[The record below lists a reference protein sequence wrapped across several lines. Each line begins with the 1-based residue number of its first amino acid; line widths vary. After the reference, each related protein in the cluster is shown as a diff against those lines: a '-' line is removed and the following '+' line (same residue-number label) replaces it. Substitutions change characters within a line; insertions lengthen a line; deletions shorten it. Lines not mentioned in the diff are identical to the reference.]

1 FADRNAPEGEQ
12 RDLMFQAARGALRT
26 FAREGFNGIVDAAP
40 PDQREKILNFA
51 VPMIQLSLTELR
63 DLARARAGE
72 PAIAPRGSDAERE
85 RQWMRLAVLALATL
99 PDYPAPVVLQ
109 LTGFDQVQA
118 SVFQVARSP
127 GKTIVYIGCLLLVL
141 GVFSMFFIRE
151 RRVWVWI
158 RPRDGGSAW
167 LAAMTTQRRTLD
179 FNHEFERLRDALRR
193 LSGGHDHDV

>member
-1 FADRNAPEGEQ
+1 
-12 RDLMFQAARGALRT
+12 MFQAARGALRT
-26 FAREGFNGIVDAAP
+26 FARDGFNGIVDAAP
-40 PDQREKILNFA
+40 ADQREKILNFA
-51 VPMIQLSLTELR
+51 VPMIQLSLTELHALTR
-63 DLARARAGE
+63 EAAD
-72 PAIAPRGSDAERE
+72 GSSGAQPPDEAHE
-85 RQWMRLAVLALATL
+85 RQWMRQAVLALATL
-99 PDYPAPVVLQ
+99 PDYPATVALQ

-127 GKTIVYIGCLLLVL
+127 GKTVVYIGCLLLVL
-141 GVFSMFFIRE
+141 GVFSMFYIRE

-158 RPRDGGSAW
+158 RPHDGGSRW